1 MSEQGI
7 VNRVAR
13 SGIITL
19 DLDEFYP
26 QGERASIDLA
36 DQLWQGLALKEQDY
50 RDWIAT
56 HDWQQ
61 YTGQHVA
68 LFCSADAIIPAWA
81 YMLAQTQLTGV
92 ATLSHFGSAKELE
105 AALWLKAL
113 VAHDWTQYT
122 DCRVVIKGCADRE
135 VPEGAYMELVARLQ
149 PVAKAI
155 MYGEACSTVP
165 VWKRPKA

>member
-1 MSEQGI
+1 MAEETI

-26 QGERASIDLA
+26 QGQRSSIDLA

-50 RDWIAT
+50 RDWIST

-61 YTGQHVA
+61 YAGQYVA

-81 YMLAQTQLTGV
+81 YMLAQTQLTGI
-92 ATLSHFGSAKELE
+92 AHTTHFGSQSALE
-105 AALWLKAL
+105 EALWFGAL
-113 VAHDWTQYT
+113 AAHDWAQYT

-135 VPEGAYMELVARLQ
+135 VPEGVYMDLVARLQ
-149 PVAKAI
+149 PIVKAI

-165 VWKRPKA
+165 VWKRPK